1 MWSAGVII
9 FILLA
14 GYAPFDD
21 DNDVALYQKI
31 RRGEHD
37 MRDPVWDTISP
48 LARDLVVHPHSS
60 HILLHVAI
68 PLKSLG
74 LRVLRPQKNRIA
86 LLQPGRVFACSL
98 MLRLAD

>member
-37 MRDPVWDTISP
+37 MGDPVWDTISP
-48 LARDLVVHPHSS
+48 LARDLVVHPHSAYM
-60 HILLHVAI
+60 LLHVAI

-74 LRVLRPQKNRIA
+74 LRVLSP
-86 LLQPGRVFACSL
+86 
-98 MLRLAD
+98 